1 MRSSIEANRTVATRF
16 VEAFNANDWA
26 AVREVV
32 AEDFVFHHPD
42 GGTVAAG
49 PEGMVTAWSAFK
61 ASVLDGWHPIPVM
74 IAEGDHVAVL
84 LPTYGHF
91 TGDPYHGI
99 PATGK
104 WLEYGMVN
112 VVRLRDGKLVEAWFG
127 MDSLAEKQQMGAA
140 PPLPSRQLTQTEAA
154 NVELFESMVD
164 TTGAVYDRITSFGDI
179 VVAMGPPQQ
188 HEDTKRRTVDILR
201 VERGDL
207 TPVRSHEFHTIP
219 PFGGSLSADTQTS
232 RGVVMSFV
240 EDALRRRDLDAAALV
255 VARDVLIHPTAL
267 PCEAGYY
274 GIDGVHG
281 WLGEWWM
288 AFPDLAVTDYATV
301 AQGDIVAVRW
311 TARGTQRG
319 RFMMVPPSG
328 EQVELGGVSMYRV
341 ENGAIAEI
349 WDTRNTLGVLRQIA
363 PDLGHGDGA

>member
-1 MRSSIEANRTVATRF
+1 MTSSIEANRTVATRF
-16 VEAFNANDWA
+16 IEAFNGSDWDT
-26 AVREVV
+26 VREVV
-32 AEDFVFHHPD
+32 ADGFVFHHPD

-49 PEGMVTAWSAFK
+49 PEGMVAAWSAFK
-61 ASVLDGWHPIPVM
+61 AAVPDGWHPIPVM
-74 IAEGDHVAVL
+74 IAEADHVAVL

-99 PATGK
+99 PATGR

-112 VVRLRDGKLVEAWFG
+112 MVRLRDGKLVEAWFG

-140 PPLPSRQLTQTEAA
+140 PLLPSRQLTGTEAA
-154 NVELFESMVD
+154 NVDLFESMVEA
-164 TTGAVYDRITSFGDI
+164 TGAVYDRVTSFGDV
-179 VVAMGPPQQ
+179 VVAMSPPQ
-188 HEDTKRRTVDILR
+188 HYEDTKRRTVDILR
-201 VERGDL
+201 VERGAL

-240 EDALRRRDLDAAALV
+240 DDVLCRRDSDAAAFV
-255 VARDVLIHPTAL
+255 VADDVLIHPTAL

-274 GIDGVHG
+274 GIGGLHD
-281 WLGEWWM
+281 WLGGWWT
-288 AFPDLAVTDYATV
+288 AFPDLAVVDYATV

-311 TARGTQRG
+311 AARGTQRG
-319 RFMMVPPSG
+319 RFMTLPPSG
-328 EQVELGGVSMYRV
+328 VEVELTGVSMYRV
-341 ENGAIAEI
+341 ENEAIAEI

-363 PDLGHGDGA
+363 PDPGHHHRT